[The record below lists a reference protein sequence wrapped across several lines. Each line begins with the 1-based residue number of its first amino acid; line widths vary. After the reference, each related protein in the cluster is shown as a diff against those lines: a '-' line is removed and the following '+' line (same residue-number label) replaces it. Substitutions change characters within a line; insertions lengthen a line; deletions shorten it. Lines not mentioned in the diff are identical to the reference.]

1 IVTSSVFFLFLI
13 GIMISCNIIH
23 YKMFEQIYTYFT
35 IEMIYLW
42 LNLGVLPFWFTLI
55 FFPQSQI
62 SKVFITS
69 IFPILILGLTYGY
82 LLYTSFINGYDF
94 LQNFKLY
101 LGLNEILNLFEN
113 QSFLILFW
121 VHFLSINL
129 FCGGWIVKDSQ
140 LFNMNK
146 ILVSIPLI
154 ITYLIGPIGLVFYWV
169 IRIFYAKRI
178 SLYD

>member
-1 IVTSSVFFLFLI
+1 
-13 GIMISCNIIH
+13 
-23 YKMFEQIYTYFT
+23 
-35 IEMIYLW
+35 MIYLW
-42 LNLGVLPFWFTLI
+42 LNLGILPFWLVLI
-55 FFPQSQI
+55 IFPRSQI

-69 IFPILILGLTYGY
+69 VFPIFILSLVYIY
-82 LLYTSFINGYDF
+82 LLYTIYLSGYDF

-101 LGLNEILNLFEN
+101 LGLGEISYLFEN

-121 VHFLSINL
+121 IHFLAINL

-146 ILVSIPLI
+146 ILVSLPLI
-154 ITYLIGPIGLVFYWV
+154 VTYLIGPVGITIYWI